1 VTATLLVLLVTAT
14 ACGAQDSIP
23 GDPLKPGPA
32 GTRTGGIAYSGQ
44 LAILES
50 FPVQLAA
57 TVIARNASSSAV
69 TLNFPDSCVVLLRA
83 YRGDEVVWDQSQG
96 TACLQMIVTVEL
108 APGESRS
115 FTSRTDAYAILGK
128 DLADGVYRITGYL
141 RPQRGIVEVELG
153 EADLAIP
160 RS

>member
-1 VTATLLVLLVTAT
+1 LLVLFVTAT
-14 ACGAQDSIP
+14 ACGAQDRSP

-32 GTRTGGIAYSGQ
+32 GTQTGGIAYTGE

-57 TVIARNASSSAV
+57 TVTAKNISSSAV
-69 TLNFPDSCVVLLRA
+69 TLRFPDSCVVLLRA
-83 YRGDEVVWDQSQG
+83 YRGHDLVWDQSQG
-96 TACLQMIVTVEL
+96 TACLQMIETFDL
-108 APGESRS
+108 AAGESRS
-115 FTSRTDAYAILGK
+115 FKSRTNAYEILGK
-128 DLADGVYRITGYL
+128 DLADGVYRMTGYL
-141 RPQRGIVEVELG
+141 RPEGGVVEVELG

>member
-1 VTATLLVLLVTAT
+1 MTATLLVLLVTAT
-14 ACGAQDSIP
+14 ACAAQDSGP

-32 GTRTGGIAYSGQ
+32 GTQTGGIAYSGQ

-57 TVIARNASSSAV
+57 TVTAKNVSSSTA
-69 TLNFPDSCVVLLRA
+69 TLRFPDSCVVLLRA
-83 YRGDEVVWDQSQG
+83 YRGEELVWDQSHG

-108 APGESRS
+108 APGESRTFS
-115 FTSRTDAYAILGK
+115 SRTNAYEILSK
-128 DLADGVYRITGYL
+128 DLANGAYRITGYL
-141 RPQRGIVEVELG
+141 RPEGGVVEVELG
-153 EADLAIP
+153 EADLAIS